1 MRLRFTSA
9 AAAVLLSA
17 LPASFALPTLSP
29 PSQLLLRPSAP
40 PIPIVFIDF
49 LPQIWHGLGDR
60 FDAPG
65 LQSLKAD
72 LEATEG
78 LEGVF
83 VHIVE
88 VGADGPADQKATF
101 FGSANAHVAQIC
113 AQLAS
118 LPEITDPAL
127 NPSRM
132 FDALGFSQGGQLLR
146 AVIERCDGEGLG
158 GVKARNLVT
167 VGSQH
172 MGISALP
179 PCSPG
184 SSPFS
189 PCRLMHL
196 SLVRSSIYSPW
207 AQQNIIPAQYFR
219 DPARI
224 DEYLAANEFLKD
236 IDNEREGDRQV
247 EQGERVGGVE
257 VEPRNQTYKENL
269 ISLNRF
275 VMFRFSLE
283 QTVVPPHSSHFT
295 VPSPS
300 ASNCPR
306 PPLPP
311 DPSCYPTPLPYS
323 DLPLYAEDYIGLRKL
338 DKRGAVVLDVCEG
351 PHMDIDEE
359 CWRKISRWFGERGW
373 KGEEGAGLA

>member
-1 MRLRFTSA
+1 MRPKFASAA
-9 AAAVLLSA
+9 AAAVLAA
-17 LPASFALPTLSP
+17 LPASFALPTFSP
-29 PSQLLLRPSAP
+29 SSQLLLRPSVP
-40 PIPIVFIDF
+40 PVPIV
-49 LPQIWHGLGDR
+49 IWHGLGDR
-60 FDAPG
+60 YDAPG

-72 LEATEG
+72 LEAAEG

-83 VHIVE
+83 VHIVQ

-118 LPEITDPAL
+118 LPEITDPAS

-146 AVIERCDGEGLG
+146 AVIERCNGERLG
-158 GVKARNLVT
+158 SVKARNLVT

-179 PCSPG
+179 PCPPG

-196 SLVRSSIYSPW
+196 SLVRSSIYSRW
-207 AQQNIIPAQYFR
+207 AQQNIVPAQYFR
-219 DPARI
+219 DPERI
-224 DEYLAANEFLKD
+224 DEYLGANEFLRD
-236 IDNEREGDRQV
+236 INNEREGDRQV
-247 EQGERVGGVE
+247 EDGESAELVE

-269 ISLNRF
+269 SSLNRF
-275 VMFRFSLE
+275 VMFRFSKE

-295 VPSPS
+295 LPSPS

-306 PPLPP
+306 PPLPL
-311 DPSCYPTPLPYS
+311 DLSCYPTPLPYS
-323 DLPLYAEDYIGLRKL
+323 DLPLYAEDYIGLQKL

-359 CWRKISRWFGERGW
+359 CWRKITRWFGERGW
-373 KGEEGAGLA
+373 KGEEGV